1 MIDGSSGSIV
11 SFWHPALNFRFAP
24 RNGQGTGTQV
34 PAAMCLLI
42 FSSASDARCMSK
54 VRFHFTSEG
63 PWSGYGVATN
73 GKECRQ
79 RFRAGAIP
87 FSSGCKVSPQHG
99 SIRLQEGGM
108 WAYAPQ
114 AGYRGNDQ
122 FTLRICGKEG
132 TIEGCGDLLYRMVV
146 E

>member
-1 MIDGSSGSIV
+1 MRRLELRLI
-11 SFWHPALNFRFAP
+11 
-24 RNGQGTGTQV
+24 

-79 RFRAGAIP
+79 RFRTGGNTV
-87 FSSGCKVSPQHG
+87 FKRLYLKVSPQQG

-108 WAYAPQ
+108 WAYTPQ